1 MNMEGIYMDSNGS
14 NNHFL
19 KKTLKV
25 VFISLCVL
33 IFALFVLIVAL
44 LCFERN
50 SFSDLGG
57 VEKREFSCMRD
68 DLDIW
73 GTVFLPAETNDDH
86 FPIAVVCHEFMAN
99 RLFSF
104 PYAYTLAQ
112 NGYAAFCFDF
122 NGGGFFSQSEGKS
135 IDMSVLTEKE
145 DLKAVLDFAKN
156 QDYTKKGDILLMGCS
171 QGGLV
176 CALTAAEMQDEISGL
191 ILQYPA
197 LSIPDDAR
205 KGSMIK
211 AKFDPDNIPDR
222 LNCGPMKLGKQYVTD
237 VIDMN
242 VFQSLAGYTGDV
254 LLIHGDADT
263 LVDISYSKEAYQ
275 VYQENGADVGF
286 KVINGAGHIFI
297 NPSHIKQSQK
307 YISEFAAE
315 KIRP

>member
-1 MNMEGIYMDSNGS
+1 MKGKTMIKKAVKAAGVTLGII
-14 NNHFL
+14 
-19 KKTLKV
+19 TLLL
-25 VFISLCVL
+25 IILLLSL
-33 IFALFVLIVAL
+33 FG
-44 LCFERN
+44 FERHN
-50 SFSDLGG
+50 FSNINGI
-57 VEKREFSCMRD
+57 EKREFSCMRD
-68 DLDIW
+68 DLEIR
-73 GTVFLPAETNDDH
+73 GTVFLPAGADDDS

-135 IDMSVLTEKE
+135 VDMSVLTEKE

-315 KIRP
+315 KIKP

>member
-1 MNMEGIYMDSNGS
+1 MKGKTIV
-14 NNHFL
+14 
-19 KKTLKV
+19 KKAAKAVGTTFGV
-25 VFISLCVL
+25 
-33 IFALFVLIVAL
+33 FVLL
-44 LCFERN
+44 LIILFLSLFGFERH
-50 SFSDLGG
+50 SFSNIGG

-68 DLDIW
+68 GLEIR
-73 GTVFLPAETNDDH
+73 GTVFLPAENNDDH

-122 NGGGFFSQSEGKS
+122 NGGGFFSQGEGKS
-135 IDMSVLTEKE
+135 VDMSVLTEKE

-176 CALTAAEMQDEISGL
+176 CALTAAEMPDEISGL

-275 VYQENGADVGF
+275 VYQENGADAGF
-286 KVINGAGHIFI
+286 KVIPGAGHIFI
-297 NPSHIKQSQK
+297 KPSHIKLSQK
-307 YISEFAAE
+307 YISEFVNQ
-315 KIRP
+315 KILQQS